1 MKRTYKVN
9 GGYTAPAMKL
19 YSVKVESGYQA
30 SMPGVTINPWESESD
45 SLQF

>member
-1 MKRTYKVN
+1 MKHTYKVN
-9 GGYTAPAMKL
+9 GGYTAPEVTL

-30 SMPGVTINPWESESD
+30 SMPGVTINPWESEGD